1 METLTFMRAVLGR
14 RGKYCIFAL
23 KNGNRKQNFYST
35 IESAFDA
42 AEDLDERGHETYY
55 GLATFDDSGNR
66 KAENTLEMGSLFL
79 DLDCGEGKD
88 YPDQSSALIAL
99 RKFVKEQ
106 KLPRPLLV
114 SSGYGIH
121 VYWPLSE
128 PVSTDEWKP
137 VAKALK
143 ALCRNNDLF
152 IDPSVPA
159 DAARVLRLPGTHNH
173 KFGAKVR
180 VEVLGTGA
188 FDTKPLSFYADL
200 FGAEA
205 PVTSSNG
212 LFGTLMSAEDDPVMQ
227 RLMQSRT
234 ASFKKIMQLT
244 AAGRGCAQLEQ
255 IVVDQAGTEEPL
267 WRAGLSIAKHCEE
280 GAKAAHRISCK
291 HPKYD
296 KDETDDKLA
305 TIKGPYT
312 CESFNDLRP
321 GVCETCP
328 LWSKIKSPIVL
339 GHDIKEAE
347 EEETETGEPA
357 VVYKDGVPKLPRG
370 YVRGRTGVYK
380 VQIAEDGT
388 KEKILVYMHDF
399 YYTSRVV
406 DPELGECIV
415 ARLHLP
421 RDGVRDFTVPLV
433 AATSKEELRKVLS
446 KHGMTVGSKQWE
458 MVMGYTQ
465 AWIEKLQEE
474 DSADTARTQ
483 FGWTDDEFTSY
494 AIGDREIT
502 ATGIEYNPPSSKTAF
517 MFPAFKK
524 KGTLEGWKAQA
535 EFYNRVGLEPYQF
548 VVCQALAAPLMRFTP
563 VKAAIFDFY
572 SDGSGHGKS
581 TTQRFALT
589 AYGDPDE
596 LIVGPKDTFNAR
608 MNRMELMKDVNVQ
621 YDEFTEYPAMETS
634 DLIYGITDG
643 RQKARM
649 AGGSNEERHR
659 GQPWANTVTASS
671 NHSMLAKV
679 YSVKGKPD
687 AEVQRVLR
695 YHVQPYNFTEKS
707 ETDVF
712 AKEVGEHRGHAIE
725 VFVQAVIQRR
735 EEVKHLIESMQRKL
749 DKDCGLTMAN
759 RFWSVQGAVTL
770 SALVLAKDLGLLT
783 YDVRT
788 LYQWVVDLIVENK
801 KGYVEAAPKID
812 SILTEFITEHY
823 GEVLWIRGDEA
834 GIGANN
840 NGLDNLVVP
849 EMLPRGKLAA
859 RYETDTKMLFIVLR
873 PFKLWCSKR
882 RFNFD
887 SILVE
892 ATKSFKA
899 QKKRVRISRGTK
911 MNLPPVDAIEI
922 PCEGLG
928 IEDIIGGD
936 KNK

>member
-1 METLTFMRAVLGR
+1 METQEFMRTVLGE
-14 RGKYCIFAL
+14 RGSYCIFAI
-23 KNGNRKQNFYST
+23 KGDNRKQKFFST
-35 IESAFDA
+35 IERAYDA
-42 AEDLDERGHETYY
+42 AEDFDDMGYETYY
-55 GLATFDDSGNR
+55 GLATFDDQRTR
-66 KAENTLEMGSLFL
+66 KAKNTVEMGSLFL
-79 DLDCGEGKD
+79 DLDCGEEKD
-88 YPDQSSALIAL
+88 YPDQGAALLDL
-99 RKFVKEQ
+99 RRFVKDTG
-106 KLPRPLLV
+106 LPRPLMV

-121 VYWPLSE
+121 AYWPLTE
-128 PVSTDEWKP
+128 PSPTAEWIV
-137 VAKALK
+137 VAKAFK
-143 ALCRNNDLF
+143 ALCRKHKLL

-173 KFGAKVR
+173 KYGNKVR
-180 VEVLGTGA
+180 VDVLGTGA
-188 FDTKPLSFYADL
+188 FDARPLSYYADL
-200 FGAEA
+200 FGADM
-205 PVTSSNG
+205 SSAVPDALSG
-212 LFGTLMSAEDDPVMQ
+212 ALLSVEDDPVMQ

-234 ASFKKIMQLT
+234 SSFKKIMQKT
-244 AAGRGCAQLEQ
+244 AAGRGCAQLEM
-255 IVVDQAGTEEPL
+255 IVVDQAGTDEPL

-280 GAKAAHRISCK
+280 GRKAAHRISRD
-291 HPKYD
+291 HPQYD
-296 KDETDDKLA
+296 EEETDNKIDS
-305 TIKGPYT
+305 IKGPYT
-312 CESFNDLRP
+312 CESFNDLRE
-321 GVCETCP
+321 GVCEGCP
-328 LWSKIKSPIVL
+328 FWGKIKSPIVL

-347 EEETETGEPA
+347 EEEPEAGEPV
-357 VVYKDGVPKLPRG
+357 VVYKDGLPKLPRG
-370 YVRGRTGVYK
+370 YVRGQTGVYK
-380 VQIAEDGT
+380 VQVMEDGT
-388 KEKILVYMHDF
+388 KEKVLVYMHDF

-433 AATSKEELRKVLS
+433 AATSKEELRKALS

-474 DSADTARTQ
+474 DAADMARTQ
-483 FGWTDDEFTSY
+483 FGWTDEHLTSY

-502 ATGIEYNPPSSKTAF
+502 ATSIDYNPPSSKTSF

-524 KGTLEGWKAQA
+524 KGTLEGWKEQA
-535 EFYNRVGLEPYQF
+535 KFYDRTGLEPFQF
-548 VVCQALAAPLMRFTP
+548 VICQALAAPLMRFTA

-621 YDEFTEYPAMETS
+621 YDEFTEYPAQETS

-643 RQKARM
+643 KQKARM

-659 GQPWANTVTASS
+659 GQPWATTVTASS

-695 YHVQPYNFTEKS
+695 YHVQPYNFTAKT

-725 VFVQAVIQRR
+725 VFVQAIIQRK
-735 EEVKHLIESMQRKL
+735 EEVKHLIETMQRKL

-770 SALVLAKDLGLLT
+770 AALVLARDLGLLT

-788 LYQWVVDLIVENK
+788 LYQWTVDLIVENK
-801 KGYVEAAPKID
+801 RGYVEAAPKID
-812 SILTEFITEHY
+812 SILTEFIAEHY

-834 GIGANN
+834 GLAANG

-849 EMLPRGKLAA
+849 EMLPRGKLVA
-859 RYETDTKMLFIVLR
+859 RYETDTKLLFIVLR
-873 PFKLWCSKR
+873 PFKVWCSKR

-887 SILVE
+887 SIMAE
-892 ATKSFKA
+892 ATKNFKA
-899 QKKRVRISRGTK
+899 EKKRVRISRGTK
-911 MNLPPVDAIEI
+911 MNLPPVDAFEI

-928 IEDIIGGD
+928 LEEVVSGGA
-936 KNK
+936 NK